1 MGVATG
7 ALVVT
12 TSAAIPPDIVPGS
25 YNLEV
30 VANGIASQPFA
41 VTVGESRLMKAL
53 SPRKHPSATH
63 LFSADKSAARW
74 ARVFWA

>member
-12 TSAAIPPDIVPGS
+12 TNAAIPSDVAPGN
-25 YNLEV
+25 YNIEV

-41 VTVGESRLMKAL
+41 VTVQQNDGSHKGG
-53 SPRKHPSATH
+53 K
-63 LFSADKSAARW
+63 
-74 ARVFWA
+74 

>member
-12 TSAAIPPDIVPGS
+12 TSAAIPPDLAPGS

-41 VTVGESRLMKAL
+41 VTVRGK
-53 SPRKHPSATH
+53 
-63 LFSADKSAARW
+63 
-74 ARVFWA
+74 VG

>member
-12 TSAAIPPDIVPGS
+12 TNAAIPSDLAPGN

-41 VTVGESRLMKAL
+41 VTVRIGGGR
-53 SPRKHPSATH
+53 
-63 LFSADKSAARW
+63 
-74 ARVFWA
+74 